1 MAEEAQLR
9 KKTTLIDLE
18 KAFREVCLIK
28 TKSSNHMFS
37 MFRERTLFLAQGAP
51 REGGGWQL
59 ADGDLCFNPPAAHPL
74 PCRQLAAIFALL
86 AKLPQ
91 K

>member
-1 MAEEAQLR
+1 MELERGAEGVQLR

-37 MFRERTLFLAQGAP
+37 MCRKPPIPRARATLISGPRSVER
-51 REGGGWQL
+51 GGG
-59 ADGDLCFNPPAAHPL
+59 
-74 PCRQLAAIFALL
+74 
-86 AKLPQ
+86 
-91 K
+91 

>member
-9 KKTTLIDLE
+9 KMTTLIDLE

-37 MFRERTLFLAQGAP
+37 MCREPQGAP
-51 REGGGWQL
+51 RVEGGWQL
-59 ADGDLCFNPPAAHPL
+59 ADGDLCFNPPATHPL

>member
-37 MFRERTLFLAQGAP
+37 MCRAPPISGPRGAT
-51 REGGGWQL
+51 RGGGRRL
-59 ADGDLCFNPPAAHPL
+59 ADGDLCFNPPATHPL

>member
-1 MAEEAQLR
+1 MAEGAQLR

-37 MFRERTLFLAQGAP
+37 MCRERPLFLAEGVV
-51 REGGGWQL
+51 RGGG
-59 ADGDLCFNPPAAHPL
+59 G
-74 PCRQLAAIFALL
+74 
-86 AKLPQ
+86 
-91 K
+91 

>member
-37 MFRERTLFLAQGAP
+37 MCGERPLFLARGAP
-51 REGGGWQL
+51 GGG
-59 ADGDLCFNPPAAHPL
+59 GGS
-74 PCRQLAAIFALL
+74 
-86 AKLPQ
+86 
-91 K
+91 

>member
-37 MFRERTLFLAQGAP
+37 MCRERPPISGPRGAARGGVAVSRWRPLF
-51 REGGGWQL
+51 
-59 ADGDLCFNPPAAHPL
+59 
-74 PCRQLAAIFALL
+74 
-86 AKLPQ
+86 
-91 K
+91 

>member
-37 MFRERTLFLAQGAP
+37 MCRERPLFLAQGAP
-51 REGGGWQL
+51 RGGGWQL
-59 ADGDLCFNPPAAHPL
+59 ADGDLCFNPPATHPL